1 MKYKKILVKDLLQLI
16 PAEKEVTI
24 QFFAYGIH
32 WGWSSDSGK
41 TCGELKENM
50 IYDCLNA
57 QVGLVTVK
65 NDCIFIIAEL
75 VHK

>member
-1 MKYKKILVKDLLQLI
+1 MAKKKMLVKDLLEVI
-16 PAEKEVTI
+16 PADKEVTI

-32 WGWSSDSGK
+32 WGWSIDSGK
-41 TCGELKENM
+41 TCEDLKNNM

-57 QVGLVTVK
+57 QVGIVTVK
-65 NDCIFIIAEL
+65 DDCLLISAEL